1 MFHVNSEKLAKLN
14 SWYQKFGKWSLLFGY
29 FIAGVRHFNALFA
42 GASKLQFTAFVL
54 FAYLGA

>member
-1 MFHVNSEKLAKLN
+1 MAKLN